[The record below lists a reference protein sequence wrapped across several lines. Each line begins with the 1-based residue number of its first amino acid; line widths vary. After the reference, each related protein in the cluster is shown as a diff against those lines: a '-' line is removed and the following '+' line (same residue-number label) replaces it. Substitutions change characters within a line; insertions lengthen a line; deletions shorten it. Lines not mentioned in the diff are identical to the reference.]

1 MFNKLFTWFENRI
14 ETYPNEQPKT
24 PKSGLFP
31 FIYDATKGM
40 RFYLILLTILVASV
54 GIIEA
59 VLFQFM
65 GELVDWIN
73 RFSPSELWT
82 EKSGS
87 IPEGK

>member
-40 RFYLILLTILVASV
+40 RFYLILLTIWS
-54 GIIEA
+54 I
-59 VLFQFM
+59 
-65 GELVDWIN
+65 
-73 RFSPSELWT
+73 
-82 EKSGS
+82 GS
-87 IPEGK
+87 IASARLNFGQRKAVQLLPCFASQS